1 MNKDDKITKTLL
13 PKALEKLRAVKEKE
27 TDEISAIAAIKTLRR
42 QIERLLRLD
51 YSYEEIS
58 QMLEGV
64 EINIS
69 SERLKSLHL
78 EVRRQSRK
86 KTKKVNNSYNPESDT
101 SSVENTSVV
110 REKSLSE
117 KLPVVSEKLPFV
129 KEKPSSKIAANK
141 KTDSTT
147 EQAEQNTEIK
157 AHNFKPNLI
166 KDDDL

>member
-13 PKALEKLRAVKEKE
+13 PKALEKLRTVKEKE

-64 EINIS
+64 EIKIS

-78 EVRRQSRK
+78 EVKRQSRK
-86 KTKKVNNSYNPESDT
+86 KNKKLNNSYNPESDT
-101 SSVENTSVV
+101 TSVENTSVV

-117 KLPVVSEKLPFV
+117 KLPVVSEK
-129 KEKPSSKIAANK
+129 PSSKIAAKK
-141 KTDSTT
+141 KTDSPI

>member
-13 PKALEKLRAVKEKE
+13 PKALDKLRAVKEKE

-64 EINIS
+64 EIKIS

-78 EVRRQSRK
+78 EVKRQSRK
-86 KTKKVNNSYNPESDT
+86 KNKKVNNSYNLESDT
-101 SSVENTSVV
+101 SSVENNLVV
-110 REKSLSE
+110 REKSFSE
-117 KLPVVSEKLPFV
+117 KLPVI
-129 KEKPSSKIAANK
+129 KEKPPSKIAANK

-147 EQAEQNTEIK
+147 EQAEQNIEIK

>member
-1 MNKDDKITKTLL
+1 MNQDDRITKTLL

-51 YSYEEIS
+51 YSYEDIS

-64 EINIS
+64 EIKIS

-86 KTKKVNNSYNPESDT
+86 KNKKVNNSQNSESDT
-101 SSVENTSVV
+101 TSVENTSVV
-110 REKSLSE
+110 REKSFSE
-117 KLPVVSEKLPFV
+117 KLPVV
-129 KEKPSSKIAANK
+129 KEKPPSKIAAKK

-147 EQAEQNTEIK
+147 EQAEQDTEIK
-157 AHNFKPNLI
+157 SHNFKPNLI